1 MRTAL
6 LASCVAFC
14 ALMPAHGAGGIDADA
29 VPQAQATGAAVL
41 RTRAFEAACKEL
53 GIGEGSMDVWRKE
66 RIARLLEAFAHT
78 KGLDSAGLARKAVDA
93 FLSEASGSETSS
105 QGT

>member
-1 MRTAL
+1 MDEFAHAREQQ
-6 LASCVAFC
+6 LAV
-14 ALMPAHGAGGIDADA
+14 
-29 VPQAQATGAAVL
+29 
-41 RTRAFEAACKEL
+41 TRAFEAACKEL